1 MEFSKVVLFGVGE
14 ANMPLQWALKDLGDA
29 ERSDALLQERSLVY
43 VAATRAR
50 NHLPHNGSRSRIV
63 GRSSYIIV
71 KELEQ
76 PFGGSKVGAKVGV
89 DAAVG
94 PVSKTAELQRE
105 QSYFDRAKHFRDNQA
120 AGWSL
125 ATASAGTAV
134 ERRAYKQAMEKR
146 RVASPDDPVALSRI
160 DFEDGEKL
168 YIGKVA
174 IFDEEKNL
182 LVVNWQAPAAAVAN
196 QATAQDP
203 MGLRS
208 KRVFNAPANKIVDFE
223 DFIYRALAAAVNE
236 LDEHSYTGDAL
247 LQALSRKRG
256 SEMKDIVKTIQ
267 AAQDRLVRADPHQ
280 LLVIQGG
287 PGTGK
292 TAVALHRVSWLLF
305 NYQDELPPEDVLVV
319 GPNPTFT
326 KYIRRVLP
334 DLGDDDVVQQA
345 LQNLLSNDV
354 RVIGKDS
361 VDAAKIK
368 GSARMSQILKNGL
381 SQRIRVPSTEVRI
394 QRRNTVLTV
403 SIPAESV
410 AAVLSDM
417 QFETF
422 ADGRR
427 RFRQR
432 LVELCAPLLGNIR
445 RVAPEQFLDVR
456 ALEAEVEKIWPQIT
470 PQQFLRELLGS
481 KERLK
486 RAASEH
492 LTAEEI
498 ELLYRQQS
506 DKVAD
511 EPWTIADLALL
522 DEAQALMRE
531 SPRKY
536 GHIVVDEAQDLSKMQ
551 LRAIRRRSK
560 SGSLTLVGDIAQST
574 GPYSRDSWDDVV
586 DILTSG
592 TPEGVGSQVVELEHG
607 YRVPKQVFDVALPVL
622 RSAAP
627 SITPPRILRGVE
639 YEPRFAGAGGNE
651 LPQEVSRSV
660 FTHSGRGRFVGVIAP
675 TYLWPELRA
684 AFRSDDLQW
693 SESTEGELSTA
704 INLVTP
710 EDAKGLEFDAVLVVD
725 PAGILAMPH
734 GERML
739 YIALTRTTTHLD
751 VIYPFGS
758 LPEILGGPDDGQP
771 GTVEEGAQHGQQA
784 EPGTMRWTGADPRA
798 YSATTA
804 AEARTPAEEAVS
816 GLRAG
821 AASDDKPNSEDAGEN
836 AMARLDGM
844 QQAMAAHWAT
854 FFSLQLRE
862 NVPAKL
868 VPAVLEELDRLT
880 SEE

>member
-1 MEFSKVVLFGVGE
+1 MAIK
-14 ANMPLQWALKDLGDA
+14 LGA
-29 ERSDALLQERSLVY
+29 
-43 VAATRAR
+43 
-50 NHLPHNGSRSRIV
+50 I
-63 GRSSYIIV
+63 
-71 KELEQ
+71 
-76 PFGGSKVGAKVGV
+76 VGV
-89 DAAVG
+89 DAGVG
-94 PVSKTAELQRE
+94 SLSKAGELQRE
-105 QSYFDRAKHFRDNQA
+105 QSYFDQAKHHRDNQA
-120 AGWSL
+120 AAWSL

-134 ERRAYKQAMEKR
+134 ERRAYKHAMEKR

-160 DFEDGEKL
+160 DYEDGDKL

-174 IFDEEKNL
+174 IFDDEKNL

-196 QATAQDP
+196 QASAQDP

-208 KRVFNAPANKIVDFE
+208 KRVFNAPANKIIDFE
-223 DFIYRALAAAVNE
+223 DFIYKALAEAVDE
-236 LDEHSYTGDAL
+236 LDKHSYTGDAL

-256 SEMKDIVKTIQ
+256 SEMTDIVKTIQ
-267 AAQDRLVRADPHQ
+267 AAQDRLVRADPDQ

-305 NYQDELPPEDVLVV
+305 NYQDDLPPEDVLVI

-345 LQNLLSNDV
+345 LQNLLSSDV
-354 RVIGKDS
+354 RVSGEDS
-361 VDAAKIK
+361 TDAAKIK
-368 GSARMSQILKNGL
+368 GSARMSQVLKSGL
-381 SQRIRVPSTEVRI
+381 KQRIRVPAADVRI

-403 SIPAESV
+403 SIPAKSV
-410 AAVLSDM
+410 AEVLSSM

-445 RVAPEQFLDVR
+445 QVAPEQFLDVR

-470 PQQFLRELLGS
+470 PQQFLRDLLGS

-486 RAASEH
+486 RAAYGH
-492 LTAEEI
+492 LTLEEI

-506 DKVAD
+506 DKVGD
-511 EPWTIADLALL
+511 EPWTFADLALL
-522 DEAQALMRE
+522 DEAQVLMRE
-531 SPRKY
+531 SPRTY

-560 SGSLTLVGDIAQST
+560 NGSMTVVGDIAQST

-586 DILTSG
+586 QILSSG
-592 TPEGVGSQVVELEHG
+592 TADSTGSHVVELEHG
-607 YRVPKQVFDVALPVL
+607 YRVPRQVFDVALPVL
-622 RSAAP
+622 KSAAP
-627 SITPPRILRGVE
+627 SITPPRILRDVE
-639 YEPRFAGAGGNE
+639 YEPRFLGVSREE
-651 LPQEVSRSV
+651 LAHDVSRSV

-675 TYLWPELRA
+675 PHLWPELRA
-684 AFRSDDLQW
+684 AFRNDDLQW
-693 SESTEGELSTA
+693 SESTQGELSTA

-751 VIYPFGS
+751 VIYPLGS
-758 LPEILGGPDDGQP
+758 LPEILGGPDK
-771 GTVEEGAQHGQQA
+771 A
-784 EPGTMRWTGADPRA
+784 EPGVAQDGEQTGQLSEADAMILVDADLGAD
-798 YSATTA
+798 SAVTDAEPVSTLADNTSDVVSPEEDIASFGGEAITEGTA
-804 AEARTPAEEAVS
+804 
-816 GLRAG
+816 G
-821 AASDDKPNSEDAGEN
+821 SE
-836 AMARLDGM
+836 MARLDGM
-844 QQAMAAHWAT
+844 QQAMAAHWAK
-854 FFSLQLRE
+854 FFSSQLID

-868 VPAVLEELDRLT
+868 IPAVVEELARMA
-880 SEE
+880 SEK

>member
-1 MEFSKVVLFGVGE
+1 M
-14 ANMPLQWALKDLGDA
+14 
-29 ERSDALLQERSLVY
+29 
-43 VAATRAR
+43 
-50 NHLPHNGSRSRIV
+50 
-63 GRSSYIIV
+63 
-71 KELEQ
+71 
-76 PFGGSKVGAKVGV
+76 GV
-89 DAAVG
+89 DAGVG
-94 PVSKTAELQRE
+94 SLSKAAELQRE
-105 QSYFDRAKHFRDNQA
+105 QSYFDRAKQYRDSQDA
-120 AGWSL
+120 VWSL
-125 ATASAGTAV
+125 ATASSGSAV
-134 ERRAYKQAMEKR
+134 ERRAYKRAMEKR
-146 RVASPDDPVALSRI
+146 RVASPDDPIALSRI
-160 DFEDGEKL
+160 DFEDGDKL

-174 IFDEEKNL
+174 IFDEDKNL

-196 QATAQDP
+196 QASIQDP

-208 KRVFNAPANKIVDFE
+208 KRVFDAPANKILDFE
-223 DFIYRALAAAVNE
+223 DIVFKALAEAVSE
-236 LDEHSYTGDAL
+236 LDEHTYTGDAL

-256 SEMKDIVKTIQ
+256 SEMTDIVKTIQ
-267 AAQDRLVRADPHQ
+267 AAQDKLVRAEPDQ

-354 RVIGKDS
+354 RISGEDS
-361 VDAAKIK
+361 TETARVK
-368 GSARMSQILKNGL
+368 GSARMSQVLKNGL
-381 SQRIRVPSTEVRI
+381 KQRIRVPAADVRI

-403 SIPAESV
+403 SIPANSV
-410 AAVLSDM
+410 ADVLSNM

-445 RVAPEQFLDVR
+445 QVAPEQFLDVR

-486 RAASEH
+486 RAAYGH
-492 LTAEEI
+492 LTSEEI

-506 DKVAD
+506 DKVGD
-511 EPWTIADLALL
+511 EAWTVADLALL

-531 SPRKY
+531 SPRTY

-560 SGSLTLVGDIAQST
+560 NGSMTVVGDIAQST
-574 GPYSRDSWDDVV
+574 GPYSRDSWDDVAQ
-586 DILTSG
+586 ILSEG
-592 TPEGVGSQVVELEHG
+592 TADSTGTRVVELEHG
-607 YRVPKQVFDVALPVL
+607 YRVPKQVFDVALPL
-622 RSAAP
+622 LKSAAP
-627 SITPPRILRGVE
+627 SITPPRILREVD
-639 YEPRFAGAGGNE
+639 YEPRFVGAHREE
-651 LPQEVSRSV
+651 LALEVSRSV

-675 TYLWPELRA
+675 TYLWPELRT

-751 VIYPFGS
+751 VIYPSGS
-758 LPEILGGPDDGQP
+758 WPPILGGSDKPEPPMAVDVEQP
-771 GTVEEGAQHGQQA
+771 RQPSKADVKILSDPA
-784 EPGTMRWTGADPRA
+784 PGAD
-798 YSATTA
+798 SATPDA
-804 AEARTPAEEAVS
+804 ASTIALRNLVS
-816 GLRAG
+816 DVVPSLTVG
-821 AASDDKPNSEDAGEN
+821 AAPEHFVGTEMS
-836 AMARLDGM
+836 RLDGM
-844 QQAMAAHWAT
+844 QQAMAEHWAK
-854 FFSLQLRE
+854 FFASQLRD
-862 NVPAKL
+862 NVPPKL
-868 VPAVLEELDRLT
+868 VPAIVEELARIA